1 MHAFYLGSILGVV
14 LAVGDFREGGIPRD
28 VEGDGVGK
36 RRKGIAV
43 YLWKKKKCSYYPVFR
58 TRICC
63 NPNSAFFSMRI
74 WLVTKAKYKS
84 ELRTPSCKNKFRLKF
99 FPVRAQFWHFWFR
112 D

>member
-43 YLWKKKKCSYYPVFR
+43 YLWKKKKMFLLSGISDTYLLQSEFS
-58 TRICC
+58 I
-63 NPNSAFFSMRI
+63 FFNADLASDQGKI
-74 WLVTKAKYKS
+74 
-84 ELRTPSCKNKFRLKF
+84 
-99 FPVRAQFWHFWFR
+99 
-112 D
+112 

>member
-43 YLWKKKKCSYYPVFR
+43 YLWKKKNVPIIRYFGHVFAAI
-58 TRICC
+58 RIQH
-63 NPNSAFFSMRI
+63 FFQ
-74 WLVTKAKYKS
+74 
-84 ELRTPSCKNKFRLKF
+84 CGFG
-99 FPVRAQFWHFWFR
+99 
-112 D
+112 